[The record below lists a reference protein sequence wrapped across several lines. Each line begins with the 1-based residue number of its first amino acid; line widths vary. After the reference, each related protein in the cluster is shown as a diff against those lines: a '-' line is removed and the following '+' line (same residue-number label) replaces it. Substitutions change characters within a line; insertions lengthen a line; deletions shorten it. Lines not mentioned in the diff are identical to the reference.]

1 MTAII
6 RSRLGGPAVAVR
18 TTIQLD
24 DGLAAKLHAL
34 VPSRGLNRFINQ
46 AVAEKVAEIERQRIA
61 DAMKEGY
68 LATQSDRDELNR
80 DWAVVDVETWPD

>member
-1 MTAII
+1 M
-6 RSRLGGPAVAVR
+6 VVR

-24 DGLAAKLHAL
+24 DGLAAKLRAL

-46 AVAEKVAEIERQRIA
+46 AVAEKVAGLEQQRIA

-68 LATQSDRDELNR
+68 LATRSDREDLNR
-80 DWAVVDVETWPD
+80 DWDVVDTEAWPD